1 MILNDFQDS
10 GLGIWEVREI
20 CQGSGYVSVFR
31 FRFPFSAFRFPLS
44 VFHFPVSF
52 LFLPFAFRHPLCDFR
67 FPLSAFR
74 FPLSAFFFLFFFP
87 LSAFRFRLSTF
98 LFPLSAFST
107 KGGVYGSGSGGWV
120 SEFGAGGRSPPY
132 GNLIISMMSYCIRR
146 RGSRS
151 GGQASGLR
159 DGGGEA
165 PPRRSRSSL

>member
-1 MILNDFQDS
+1 MIAKVRDS
-10 GLGIWEVREI
+10 GAWKSEKYVR
-20 CQGSGYVSVFR
+20 GRGTFPFSVSAFR
-31 FRFPFSAFRFPLS
+31 FRLSVFRFPLS
-44 VFHFPVSF
+44 IFRF
-52 LFLPFAFRHPLCDFR
+52 LSAFCRSLSAIRFAISVFR

-74 FPLSAFFFLFFFP
+74 FPPSSFCFFFRFP

-98 LFPLSAFST
+98 LFPLSAFSVT
-107 KGGVYGSGSGGWV
+107 GEVYGSGSGGLV

>member
-1 MILNDFQDS
+1 MVFEVRDS
-10 GLGIWEVREI
+10 GAWKSEKYVR
-20 CQGSGYVSVFR
+20 GRGTFPFSASAFRFRLSV
-31 FRFPFSAFRFPLS
+31 FRFPFSTFRFLSSFCRSLSAIRFAIS
-44 VFHFPVSF
+44 VF
-52 LFLPFAFRHPLCDFR
+52 R
-67 FPLSAFR
+67 
-74 FPLSAFFFLFFFP
+74 FP

-146 RGSRS
+146 RGSRF

-159 DGGGEA
+159 D
-165 PPRRSRSSL
+165 